1 MEAETLGRPDFTHCP
16 LQSCPLNPH
25 SQWAGAPLGT
35 VTPGVL
41 QSVVG
46 LVS

>member
-1 MEAETLGRPDFTHCP
+1 MEAETQGRPDSTHCP

-25 SQWAGAPLGT
+25 SQGAGAPLGT
-35 VTPGVL
+35 VTPDAL
-41 QSVVG
+41 QSVAG